1 MPSNTPHRYFIE
13 LTYHGGGFHGW
24 QIQPNARTVQEVVD
38 QALSTVCRQ
47 PVHTVGCGRT
57 DTGVH
62 ARQLFAHFDLEETIQ
77 DTLRTVHQ
85 LNALLPR
92 GVATRGIYPVKPD
105 AHARFDAIQ
114 RSYEYHIHFE
124 KNPFLQELSHQMKSM
139 PDIEKM
145 NVAAQELLGHHD
157 FSCFSKTHTQVFTNN
172 CTVFEAE
179 WKIMTND
186 PTGIRLIFYI
196 SADRFLRNMVR
207 AIVGTLLEIGQGKQ
221 PVPYLRQVMD
231 SKNRSEAGMSVPAK
245 GLFLASVEYP
255 YDIQNT
261 QS

>member
-24 QIQPNARTVQEVVD
+24 QIQPNAHTVQEVVD
-38 QALSTVCRQ
+38 QALRTVCRQ

-62 ARQLFAHFDLEETIQ
+62 ARQLYAHFDLDQAIQ
-77 DTLRTVHQ
+77 DTDLMTHQ
-85 LNALLPR
+85 INALLPL
-92 GVATRGIYPVKPD
+92 GVATRGIFPVKPD
-105 AHARFDAIQ
+105 AHARFDAIR

-124 KNPFLQELSHQMKSM
+124 KNPFLQDLSYQMKSQ
-139 PDIEKM
+139 PDVEKM
-145 NVAAQELLGHHD
+145 NEAAQHLLGFHD

-172 CTVFEAE
+172 CTVFEAR
-179 WKIMTND
+179 WAINNTD
-186 PTGIRLIFYI
+186 HTGVRLIFYI

-221 PVPYLRQVMD
+221 PVSYLRAVME
-231 SKNRSEAGMSVPAK
+231 SKNRSKAGVSVPAK
-245 GLFLASVEYP
+245 GLYLASVEYP
-255 YDIQNT
+255 YDLQ
-261 QS
+261 